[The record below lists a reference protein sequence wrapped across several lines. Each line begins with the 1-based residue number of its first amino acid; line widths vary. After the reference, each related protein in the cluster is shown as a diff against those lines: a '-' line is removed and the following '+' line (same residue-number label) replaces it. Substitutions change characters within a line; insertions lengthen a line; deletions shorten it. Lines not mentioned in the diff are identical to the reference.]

1 MKATELFEAFTG
13 LLDWDDE
20 AALLEPV
27 KRWLI
32 AKSDFYIADD
42 DDDLRV
48 QALENTDLLE
58 PS

>member
-13 LLDWDDE
+13 LLDSDDE

-32 AKSDFYIADD
+32 AKSDFYICDD
-42 DDDLRV
+42 DDDLRQ
-48 QALENTDLLE
+48 QAIENTDLQD
-58 PS
+58 P